1 MTAPSTNVMVARHV
15 VTWICLVCIA
25 FVGLL
30 LVGGREEQKA
40 VNIIPQSTTVLK
52 TTNNLDNDSSTLSST
67 AATAIGDSNSN
78 HNNKEI
84 VQGLSGD
91 VPYYHCAGT
100 RTRIGEGVHKNIVL
114 LHGSRFTKE
123 DWKTSGILQKL
134 CDVNTGETSSS
145 LSVTAIDLNV
155 NSNHQVLKQTLFNL
169 AANDLVRLPITAIVT
184 PSASGLALTDWLQHG
199 VVADL
204 QQKYVKAWIPVASP
218 SIRAPTDAQLAAL
231 ALQTPVPFPVLAIYG
246 SKDGPGKQVSQR
258 LERLANA
265 VTVEL
270 QGGHPCYLDSPDAFV
285 ENVWNYVRQ
294 IA

>member
-1 MTAPSTNVMVARHV
+1 MVARHIIV
-15 VTWICLVCIA
+15 WICLVCIA

-30 LVGGREEQKA
+30 LVGSREGQKT
-40 VNIIPQSTTVLK
+40 VHTIPQSILK
-52 TTNNLDNDSSTLSST
+52 TTNINNNDSSTLRSSVT
-67 AATAIGDSNSN
+67 ATAKAAGDSSSN
-78 HNNKEI
+78 HNINYNNKEI

-100 RTRIGEGVHKNIVL
+100 RTRIGSGVHKNIVL

-155 NSNHQVLKQTLFNL
+155 NSNHQVLQQTLVNL
-169 AANDLVRLPITAIVT
+169 QANDLVRLPITAIVT
-184 PSASGLALTDWLQHG
+184 PSASGFAVTDWLQHG
-199 VVADL
+199 EVADL
-204 QQKYVKAWIPVASP
+204 QTNYIQAWIPVASP
-218 SIRAPTDAQLAAL
+218 SIAAPTDAQLTAL
-231 ALQTPVPFPVLAIYG
+231 ALLTPTPFPVLAIYG
-246 SKDGPGKQVSQR
+246 NRDGPGKQVSQR
-258 LERLANA
+258 LQRLANA
-265 VTVEL
+265 VIVEL

-285 ENVWNYVRQ
+285 EYVWNYVRQ